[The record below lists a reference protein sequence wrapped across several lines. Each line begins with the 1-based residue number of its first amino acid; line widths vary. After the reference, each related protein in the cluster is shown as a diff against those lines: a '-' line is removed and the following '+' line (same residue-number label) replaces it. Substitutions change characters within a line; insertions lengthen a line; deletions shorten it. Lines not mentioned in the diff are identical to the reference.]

1 MEKMDTNIEGDLK
14 LKLHIEFPDLE
25 DCYVDGYACALA
37 GIHESTNPYQE
48 DCIEGQYWSEGWW
61 SGFYSEKALFNLDG
75 AVIDKTQPKPEEHK
89 VANMIVRILEISG
102 VIAVS
107 ALVGYQIWDLVA

>member
-1 MEKMDTNIEGDLK
+1 MDTQIEADLR
-14 LKLHIEFPDLE
+14 LKLHIDYPDLE

-37 GIHESTNPYQE
+37 GIDEFSNPYAN
-48 DCIEGQYWSEGWW
+48 DSIEGEYWTEGWW
-61 SGFYSEKALFNLDG
+61 AGFYSEKALFNLEG
-75 AVIDKTQPKPEEHK
+75 PVIEKQQPKPEDHK
-89 VANMIVRILEISG
+89 VAHMIVRILEISG